1 MSTTAAARSALPW
14 QLGKGSNKR
23 AATKRVVLA
32 DPDQRARRFMAF
44 AVALAQGANV
54 LAMRPLIIVAG
65 LAALFLCLLVREVPR
80 LWVWRAGL
88 ILLTLASGGLVFVEY
103 GKLFARDSG
112 IALLFIL
119 GPLKLVEA
127 KTTRD
132 FMVVWGMGL
141 VLFVAS
147 FFDNLGLVAALSV
160 APIIVVYVA
169 ALRMFD
175 SPASEPTAPSLW
187 QHVKGATAHTLLGIP
202 LAAMLFVLF
211 PRAAAPLWGMS
222 DPTTGKSG
230 LSDEMRPGQIAS
242 LILSKE
248 TAFRV
253 EFEDRKPPQQALYWR
268 GPVLREF
275 DGLTWS
281 VGLSETPWRMRGD
294 FLSFTPEEHEREAI
308 NYTVTVDRQ
317 ESRWLPILE
326 LPVAYPSGPA
336 VERAVFLSDA
346 QQIGVRRAASG
357 ATQYRAQSFAR
368 GSYVADS
375 PDAQSPELRT
385 GPRAWNPR
393 ARAFAIELASRYPNP
408 TERVRALLVHFN
420 QDKFFYTLNPPL
432 YGGQRGNT
440 SIDEFLFDGRKGFCE
455 HYAGATVFLLRAS
468 GIPARVVTGYQ
479 GGEYQPSGHM
489 IVRLSDAH
497 AWVEAWIDGSW
508 RRVDPTG
515 AVAPD
520 RIEQGIAQSLPAT
533 ERMLVSTRNWISFTG
548 LSNLWEDASFSYTKW
563 VIGFDRDRQKELLKD
578 LGLGGINPLAA
589 LGWMMIA
596 ITASGV
602 LMGLAWWL
610 WLKRNERRID
620 PMLRTWRGLRKRL
633 IRSGFAIASYETVTS
648 ALARAAIRWPLHAS
662 AFSEFSERYNSARF
676 AGTNA
681 DKTVSTLNLP
691 SHFRLRRQ

>member
-1 MSTTAAARSALPW
+1 MSTTAATVRALPW
-14 QLGKGSNKR
+14 RFGKSRDNGISS
-23 AATKRVVLA
+23 KRVVLA
-32 DPDQRARRFMAF
+32 DPDLRARRFMAF

-54 LAMRPLIIVAG
+54 LAMKPLIIFAG
-65 LAALFLCLLVREVPR
+65 LAALLLCVLVREAPR
-80 LWVWRAGL
+80 QWVWRAGL
-88 ILLTLASGGLVFVEY
+88 ILLTVATGGLVFVEY

-119 GPLKLVEA
+119 GPLKLVET

-147 FFDNLGLVAALSV
+147 FFENLGLVAALSV
-160 APIIVVYVA
+160 APIIIVYVA

-175 SPASEPTAPSLW
+175 APAAAPNATSLW

-211 PRAAAPLWGMS
+211 PRATAPLWAMS
-222 DPTTGKSG
+222 DPTKATSG
-230 LSDEMRPGQIAS
+230 LSDEMRPGKIS
-242 LILSKE
+242 DLILSKE

-253 EFEDRKPPQQALYWR
+253 EFENRKPPQQALYWR

-281 VGLSETPWRMRGD
+281 VGVSETPSRMRGD
-294 FLSFTPEEHEREAI
+294 FLNFTPEEHAREAI
-308 NYTVTVDRQ
+308 NYTVTVERQ
-317 ESRWLPILE
+317 DSRWLPILE

-336 VERAVFLSDA
+336 VERTVFLSDA
-346 QQIGVRRAASG
+346 QQIGVRGAVNG

-368 GSYVADS
+368 GSYVADA
-375 PDAQSPELRT
+375 PDAKSPELGTSRP
-385 GPRAWNPR
+385 GWNPR
-393 ARAFAIELASRYPNP
+393 ARAFAAELATRYPNP
-408 TERVRALLVHFN
+408 TERARALLAYFN
-420 QDKFFYTLNPPL
+420 QEKFFYTLNPPL
-432 YGGQRGNT
+432 YGGQQGNT

-468 GIPARVVTGYQ
+468 GIPARVVTGYL
-479 GGEYQPSGHM
+479 GGEYQPAGHM
-489 IVRLSDAH
+489 IVRQSDAH
-497 AWVEAWIDGSW
+497 AWVEVWIDGRW
-508 RRVDPTG
+508 TRVDPTG

-520 RIEQGIAQSLPAT
+520 RIEQGIQQSLPET

-596 ITASGV
+596 ITASGA

-620 PMLRTWRGLRKRL
+620 PMLRTWRTLRKRL
-633 IRSGFAIASYETVTS
+633 IKAGLAIAPHETVTS
-648 ALARAAIRWPLHAS
+648 ALARAAIRWPMHA
-662 AFSEFSERYNSARF
+662 AKFAEFSKRYNAARF
-676 AGTNA
+676 AGGDA
-681 DKTVSTLNLP
+681 DQRASTVNLP